1 MCILYEKGVK
11 RKMCSYN
18 NGDSEKISQNK
29 ELFKLALAE
38 AMESKI
44 RNIEEEIEDVEVPQ
58 LSIRY
63 KIQMNRLF
71 REQVGGDF
79 IPFPEIDGEDENE
92 AT

>member
-1 MCILYEKGVK
+1 
-11 RKMCSYN
+11 MCSYN